1 MFNREEDVI
10 MEIEQWIQSWNN
22 SILDNINIKISFI
35 GETDFFIL
43 LFLILFY
50 FIGRREAIK
59 AGSIFF
65 FSNAC
70 NSTLK
75 DIFRIPRAF
84 GQLNIR
90 VVGASEISGFSFPS
104 GHVQNTATMSGMF
117 TKKINKYLASACFL
131 LLTILVAYSRIYL
144 GAHTIWDVI
153 GGALFGYAISFAGM
167 YLFSKG
173 EGGHIYYIYLMP
185 VILLACM
192 IVLKI
197 PRLYTSA
204 GFCISMVIGNHLE
217 VRFFNRYQFQKIITK
232 VVALFCSYGLFK
244 YVSNQL
250 DGLWGNNPI
259 GYVLSGLIKGSTLA
273 ILMPII
279 TVIIIRIF
287 DKRLHM
293 KL

>member
-1 MFNREEDVI
+1 

-65 FSNAC
+65 FS
-70 NSTLK
+70 K

-144 GAHTIWDVI
+144 AAHTICDWRC
-153 GGALFGYAISFAGM
+153 F
-167 YLFSKG
+167 
-173 EGGHIYYIYLMP
+173 
-185 VILLACM
+185 
-192 IVLKI
+192 
-197 PRLYTSA
+197 
-204 GFCISMVIGNHLE
+204 
-217 VRFFNRYQFQKIITK
+217 
-232 VVALFCSYGLFK
+232 
-244 YVSNQL
+244 
-250 DGLWGNNPI
+250 
-259 GYVLSGLIKGSTLA
+259 
-273 ILMPII
+273 
-279 TVIIIRIF
+279 IRICDLICRGVSIF
-287 DKRLHM
+287 EKRRWSYALYLSYAGHPVSM
-293 KL
+293 HDCTQDTKALYISRFLYQYGYWKPFRSSIF